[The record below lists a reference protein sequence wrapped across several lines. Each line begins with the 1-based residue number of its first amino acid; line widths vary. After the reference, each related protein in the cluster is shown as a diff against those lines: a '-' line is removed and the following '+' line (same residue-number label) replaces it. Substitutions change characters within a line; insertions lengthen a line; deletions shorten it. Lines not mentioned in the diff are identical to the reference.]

1 MSEKNN
7 NENLT
12 DPIASD
18 KQDRLAMSA
27 AETTPQANTEAP
39 TSEGAPRSEGAPPTT
54 THSIPCQSTRYTYE
68 DFESMAECLLS
79 RQPHRP
85 TIGIICGS
93 GLMNL
98 GNKLEERYTIPY
110 EKIPNFPVSTVEGHH
125 GQFVFGTLNGKTV
138 VMMQGRFHLYEGY
151 PAWKLVAPV
160 RVMKLLG
167 VETLVVTN
175 AAGGM
180 NPNYKVGDIM
190 VMIDHIGM
198 PTLAGANPLVGP
210 NDERFGARFI
220 NMSDVY
226 DKKLRKLTMKVAQDL
241 QCSTFVKEG
250 IYVMVGGPSYETP
263 AELRLLRSLGADVV
277 GMSTV
282 PEVIAARHCGM
293 RVLGFSLVTNCC
305 IMDYATHGET
315 NHEEVLETGKWR
327 AGVMQDLIG
336 QVVERINGEE

>member
-7 NENLT
+7 NDNLA
-12 DPIASD
+12 DPVTSD
-18 KQDRLAMSA
+18 KRNRLATSDDIPP
-27 AETTPQANTEAP
+27 TLANGEP
-39 TSEGAPRSEGAPPTT
+39 HTSEGAPMSEEAPPST
-54 THSIPCQSTRYTYE
+54 THAALQASRYTYE
-68 DFESMAECLLS
+68 DIEAMAEFLLA

-93 GLMNL
+93 GLMGL
-98 GNKLEERYTIPY
+98 ANKLEEKYTIPY

-125 GQFVFGTLNGKTV
+125 GQFCFGTLNGKTV
-138 VMMQGRFHLYEGY
+138 MMMQGRFHLYEGY
-151 PAWKLVAPV
+151 PSWKLIAPV
-160 RVMKLLG
+160 RVMKLIG
-167 VETLVVTN
+167 VDTLVVTN

-198 PTLAGANPLVGP
+198 PTLANSNPLCGP
-210 NDERFGARFI
+210 NDDRFGARFI
-220 NMSDVY
+220 NMSNVY
-226 DKKLRKLTMKVAQDL
+226 DKKLRKLALKVAQDL
-241 QCSTFVKEG
+241 QCSTYVKEG

-263 AELRLLRSLGADVV
+263 AELRLLRALGADVV

-293 RVLGFSLVTNCC
+293 RVLGFSLVTNAC
-305 IMDYATHGET
+305 IMDYATKGEVC
-315 NHEEVLETGKWR
+315 HEEVLETGKWR
-327 AGVMQDLIG
+327 AGVLQDLIG